1 VVQHL
6 LAPSKQSFSSTIAD
20 IEIKISGMDPT
31 TQQVDGLIR
40 ISFSAPH
47 LSRRDRQLS
56 ATLAKTSGKDM
67 FYKTE
72 HESHLLDHVTTSNE
86 KNVHVVGI
94 LADAEAIAFEPT
106 PLEIDLDPIPLE
118 VESDLDPIS
127 LNFIMLPGPPV
138 CEERKRKAPEHAFE
152 TNRKR
157 KTVQFSNSTHSVREI
172 PTIAPED
179 ATNIWYNKRDLETIR
194 TKVRGIA
201 AVIHRRE
208 NVPHALPYM
217 ETIQN
222 AYRLCFKTS
231 RPTRH
236 DMQGLFT
243 WVSKG
248 HSRRGLERWSVPAM
262 RFHARNT
269 HSTIVYQVTAA
280 QQASYPGESNVE
292 RMERIR
298 KASEFYSSA
307 AKTFAEALGKAD
319 EEAAKEVHYDR
330 PDIPVII
337 EGFSVPAHHMGS
349 N

>member
-1 VVQHL
+1 
-6 LAPSKQSFSSTIAD
+6 
-20 IEIKISGMDPT
+20 M
-31 TQQVDGLIR
+31 
-40 ISFSAPH
+40 
-47 LSRRDRQLS
+47 S
-56 ATLAKTSGKDM
+56 ATLAKTSGKDK
-67 FYKTE
+67 FCKTE

-86 KNVHVVGI
+86 NNVHVVDI
-94 LADAEAIAFEPT
+94 SADAEAIAFEPT
-106 PLEIDLDPIPLE
+106 PLEIDLNPIPLE
-118 VESDLDPIS
+118 VESDLDPIL
-127 LNFIMLPGPPV
+127 LNFMMLPVPPA

-157 KTVQFSNSTHSVREI
+157 KRVQFSNSTHSVLEI
-172 PTIAPED
+172 PTISPED
-179 ATNIWYNKRDLETIR
+179 AINIWYNQRDLETIR

-217 ETIQN
+217 ETIQD
-222 AYRLCFKTS
+222 AYKLCFKTS

-262 RFHARNT
+262 RFHTRNT
-269 HSTIVYQVTAA
+269 YTSIVYQVIAA
-280 QQASYPGESNVE
+280 QQASYPGESNAE

-298 KASEFYSSA
+298 KASEFYSLA

-330 PDIPVII
+330 PDIPVMI
-337 EGFSVPAHHMGS
+337 EGFSVPAHHRGNS
-349 N
+349 